1 MDGDIV
7 ALLVNFVH
15 AGDMLHVPVQHPG
28 GVHRYVG
35 VVAVDLHA
43 QGRGRV
49 GHLGSD
55 GAQTDDAQLLALDLA
70 ACEGFFALLRGLGN
84 VLIVRVAPAPL
95 DAPDQIPGSDQHAG
109 KHHLLHAVGIRSGG
123 VEHHDALLGAGVQ
136 RNVVDS
142 GSGSGHGQQ
151 TLRQL
156 HFMHIRAAHQNALRL
171 PNAVG
176 HHIVLGQAVCAALG
190 NIVQAMDLF
199 HNLLSSFNTGTAP
212 RPAGRNSL
220 SFPKLF
226 YLPYLVSKSSIN
238 STSFF
243 TPSMGIAL

>member
-15 AGDMLHVPVQHPG
+15 AGDVLHIPVQHPG

-35 VVAVDLHA
+35 VVAVDFHT
-43 QGRGRV
+43 QGSGRV

-55 GAQTDDAQLLALDLA
+55 GAQADNAQLLTLDLTA
-70 ACEGFFALLRGLGN
+70 REGFLALLSGLGN
-84 VLIVRVAPAPL
+84 VLVVRVAPAPL
-95 DAPDQIPGSDQHAG
+95 DAPDQIPGGDQHAG
-109 KHHLLHAVGIRSGG
+109 QHHFLHAVGICPGG

-136 RNVVDS
+136 GNVVDS

-156 HFMHIRAAHQNALRL
+156 HLMHVGAAHQNALRL

-176 HHIVLGQAVCAALG
+176 HHVVLGQAVCAALG

-212 RPAGRNSL
+212 QAAGRNSHH
-220 SFPKLF
+220 FP
-226 YLPYLVSKSSIN
+226 I
-238 STSFF
+238 
-243 TPSMGIAL
+243 